1 MELQYHGI
9 DNFLTVSK
17 NDIAVLLNFGIS
29 QSSNKHCYTH
39 MPARTH
45 THACTHSRKHARA
58 HTHTFFAV
66 REEMFFCRKL

>member
-29 QSSNKHCYTH
+29 QSPNKHCYTH
-39 MPARTH
+39 SCTYTHTCTH
-45 THACTHSRKHARA
+45 TH
-58 HTHTFFAV
+58 THTIFGV
-66 REEMFFCRKL
+66 REETVSCGKI